1 MKKASL
7 ILIASLTLILFACV
21 ISAGNT
27 ASMTAEEI
35 FKKAQ
40 SINPELKAY
49 SANLK
54 IRIKA
59 RYFPPLR
66 MRADYFF
73 KAPDKIRIKIRNA
86 PAFLNKYPQVFS
98 SNLPDLKDYN
108 CKLEDSKNIGGQEC
122 HVVALIPK
130 QPMGDLLRHELCINK
145 ENFTIPS
152 QTFTYNNDGRIDVL
166 PKYTQKNGFWLFNE
180 VDANFSFPKIYVT
193 ASMNVLYEN
202 YQLNGNLPDDLF
214 EKK

>member
-1 MKKASL
+1 MQKANL
-7 ILIASLTLILFACV
+7 ILLAGLILFACALRAE
-21 ISAGNT
+21 ST
-27 ASMTAEEI
+27 ASIPAEEI

-40 SINPELKAY
+40 SVNPELKDY
-49 SANLK
+49 SARLK
-54 IRIKA
+54 IKIKA

-73 KAPDKIRIKIRNA
+73 KAPNKIRIKIQNA

-98 SNLPDLKDYN
+98 SNLPDLKDFN
-108 CKLEDSKNIGGQEC
+108 CKLEDSKNIGGQDC
-122 HVVALIPK
+122 YVVALIPK
-130 QPMGDLLRHELCINK
+130 QPMGDLLWHELCVNK

-152 QTFTYNNDGRIDVL
+152 QTFTYINDGRIEVL
-166 PKYTQKNGFWLFNE
+166 SKYIQKNGFWLFDE
-180 VDANFSFPKIYVT
+180 VDANFYFPKVYIT